1 MNRDSEIDALFT
13 KTKMQLVDIRAE
25 YKKSLDAQNISDLL
39 KVDIKNFFEN
49 LRSVLDYSAH
59 SIREKFCPSANPRN
73 RFYFPILPDINSF
86 TSQMN
91 NWYPHLMNTCPDI
104 YNYLESIQPFNSGNE
119 WLGHFNKVNNENK
132 HGTLVEQTRHEEV
145 KKITAKSPVGGEVS
159 WDPSSVTYGSGVF
172 IHGVQV
178 DPATQ
183 LPEPSIHQTIEKTIW
198 VDFRFLGIN
207 VSALSLIKNTLSG
220 VEKISM
226 ELRKHL

>member
-1 MNRDSEIDALFT
+1 
-13 KTKMQLVDIRAE
+13 
-25 YKKSLDAQNISDLL
+25 
-39 KVDIKNFFEN
+39 
-49 LRSVLDYSAH
+49 
-59 SIREKFCPSANPRN
+59 
-73 RFYFPILPDINSF
+73 
-86 TSQMN
+86 
-91 NWYPHLMNTCPDI
+91 MNTCPDI
-104 YNYLESIQPFNSGNE
+104 YNYFESIQPFNSGNE

-178 DPATQ
+178 DPATH
-183 LPEPSIHQTIEKTIW
+183 LPEPSTHQTIEKTIW